1 MRRAWHGRAVFAAVL
16 AILGF
21 AAGACRQID
30 RVLGREFSPEGVRE
44 LLKDIGSVPADE
56 RGPVI
61 ARFIAARGGTPIV
74 ENQARATF
82 FVQDVNGETPRV
94 VGDFNNWAAGV
105 NGLDPSIGVPTRVEG
120 TDWSYYEATIYT
132 NARAEYAL
140 LLPAETRPDP
150 LNPRMVSA
158 HSGPRSEVRM
168 PQWIAQPEIDD
179 LSEVPAGTVTPE
191 TVSSRALGASR
202 RVWFYTPPGYEGGQE
217 WFPSVFV
224 LDGGNYVER
233 MRTPAI
239 LDRLIAR
246 GAIPPVVAVFVEPG
260 ERQEEY
266 SRNPRWRA
274 FMTSELVP
282 LVDERFRT
290 FPAPEQRVVLGSSL
304 SAYGAVDLAVESP
317 TVFGLC
323 AALAPPAQT
332 PTVITNQAKGQAA
345 IRAVRFFVLAGT
357 YDSMANGGRRL
368 RTALDMGTGA
378 VTYVEVPEGHNTETF
393 RGHIDD
399 ALKALLTP

>member
-1 MRRAWHGRAVFAAVL
+1 MGRAFAP
-16 AILGF
+16 G
-21 AAGACRQID
+21 
-30 RVLGREFSPEGVRE
+30 SVRE
-44 LLKDIGSVPADE
+44 LLRDIGSVPAAE
-56 RGPVI
+56 RGPAI
-61 ARFIAARGGTPIV
+61 GRFIAARGGTPVV
-74 ENQARATF
+74 ENQSRATF
-82 FVQDVNGETPRV
+82 FVQDVNGETPRI
-94 VGDFNNWAAGV
+94 VGDFNNWAAGT
-105 NGLDPSIGVPTRVEG
+105 NGLDPAVGVPTRIEG
-120 TDWSYYEATIYT
+120 TDWSYLEATIYT
-132 NARAEYAL
+132 NARAEYVL
-140 LLPAETRPDP
+140 LLSSETRPDP
-150 LNPRMVSA
+150 LNPRTVSTA
-158 HSGPRSEVRM
+158 SGPHSEVRM
-168 PQWIAQPEIDD
+168 PQWVTQPEIDD
-179 LSEVPAGTVTPE
+179 LSEVPSGTVTAE
-191 TVSSRALGASR
+191 TVNSRALGASR
-202 RVWFYTPPGYEGGQE
+202 RVWFYTPPGYETSQE
-217 WFPSVFV
+217 WYPSVFV

-246 GAIPPVVAVFVEPG
+246 KAITPVIAVFVEPG

-282 LVDERFRT
+282 MVDKRFRT
-290 FPAPEQRVVLGSSL
+290 FPAPEKRVVLGSSL

-317 TVFGLC
+317 HVFGLC

-345 IRAVRFFVLAGT
+345 IRAVRFFVLVGT

-368 RTALDMGTGA
+368 RTALGMGAGA

-399 ALKALLTP
+399 ALKALLTE